1 MQSAAELRGS
11 WRWLT
16 PILCFV
22 AGAIIGIAGYYAQIP
37 FDTRMWMRA
46 GLCVIFLAALFVL
59 KRGRPAWETALAFL
73 AVSAGILA
81 AGLVGD
87 RLIVW
92 LNISVQDAR
101 GFAVAKISETLP
113 IILIILLAVVILS
126 RGKLASLYLRGGR
139 LGLSL
144 VYGLAVGVVLF
155 LYFLSQD
162 GGQVFQGSN
171 LKTLLPTIGWVAI
184 FSVFNGFMEELWFRG
199 LFLSRFEWLLGRRWA
214 FWLTA
219 LLFGLLHAF
228 GSFTG
233 TLGSLLLVTFTLF
246 LGVAFGW
253 ILQKTGSIWG
263 AVLGHFFA
271 DFFMLL
277 GYFATLG

>member
-1 MQSAAELRGS
+1 MQSATELRGS

-16 PILCFV
+16 PVLCFV
-22 AGAIIGIAGYYAQIP
+22 AGGIIGIAGYYEPIP
-37 FDTRMWMRA
+37 FETRMWMRV
-46 GLCVIFLAALFVL
+46 GLCVIFLAAMLVL

-73 AVSAGILA
+73 AISAGMLA

-87 RLIVW
+87 RLITW
-92 LNISVQDAR
+92 LNISSQDAR
-101 GFAVAKISETLP
+101 GYAVSKINETLP
-113 IILIILLAVVILS
+113 IILIILLAVLLS
-126 RGKLASLYLRGGR
+126 RRKLSELYLRGGR

-144 VYGLAVGVVLF
+144 LYGLAVGVVLF
-155 LYFLSQD
+155 LYFLSQG
-162 GGQVFQGSN
+162 GGQVFQGPN

-184 FSVFNGFMEELWFRG
+184 FSVFNAFMEELWFRG
-199 LFLSRFEWLLGRRWA
+199 AFLSRFEWLLGRRWA

-233 TLGSLLLVTFTLF
+233 TLGSLVLVTFTLF
-246 LGVAFGW
+246 LGFAFGW
-253 ILQKTGSIWG
+253 IVQKTGSIWG

-271 DFFMLL
+271 DFFMLV